1 MPRPRISSKT
11 TAEELR
17 AWLEGS
23 LQFIWQHHGGAD
35 KAAART
41 IAVEVLGLLQQ
52 HLNELG
58 IDRSLTRPLK
68 DIQSA
73 FIEAERGRLVPLF
86 EPEPLTS
93 RPPIEIWK
101 LYVRGKA
108 ALAMDL
114 LMMKKVSRKEAARRV
129 ASELRKLGVP
139 IYAKQDVQDWKTVQG
154 WREELAKA
162 GGGAGW
168 HHPDWDFFG
177 SIYLM
182 EREAVLGWV
191 NSGELDPEEEASR
204 QLNRI
209 PKSLPTIG

>member
-17 AWLEGS
+17 AWLEGA
-23 LQFIWQHHGGAD
+23 LQFIWRHYGGAD

-41 IAVEVLGLLQQ
+41 RAVEVLDLLQQ
-52 HLNELG
+52 HLDDLG
-58 IDRSLTRPLK
+58 IDRSQTRPLK

-73 FIEAERGRLVPLF
+73 FIEAERGRRDPLF
-86 EPEPLTS
+86 QPEPLAS
-93 RPPIEIWK
+93 RPPTEHWT

-114 LMMKKVSRKEAARRV
+114 LMMKKFSRMEAARRV

-139 IYAKQDVQDWKTVQG
+139 IEGKQDVQDWKTVQG

-191 NSGELDPEEEASR
+191 NSGELDAEEEALR

-209 PKSLPTIG
+209 PKSLPTFG